1 MKSKVLKIVH
11 YGTVE
16 LGDEVKISDPC
27 YGTVVWCSGECENI
41 EAGIWD
47 CYIAMTEDCSNPAY
61 LVMCKDGYQFD
72 IPKEIEMASI
82 GVDSGTCGVYD
93 LDYYEKYHSER
104 DVDEDWYHRNVMSWC
119 MKDRA
124 FICEEGMGFVSNTG
138 YGDGCYYFL
147 TERNTKGRV
156 VRMAIDYD
164 ICKVDRRRCKFEYE
178 FEEK

>member
-1 MKSKVLKIVH
+1 MANKELKVLH

-16 LGDEVKISDPC
+16 LGDKVKISDPC
-27 YGTVVWCSGECENI
+27 YGTVVWCSDECEDI

-47 CYIAMTEDCSNPAY
+47 CYIAMTEESSRPAY

-72 IPKEIEMASI
+72 IPKRIEVAGI
-82 GVDSGTCGVYD
+82 GVDSGTCGIYD

-104 DVDEDWYHRNVMSWC
+104 DVDEGWYQRNVMSWC

-124 FICEEGMGFVSNTG
+124 FICEEGNGFVSESG
-138 YGDGCYYFL
+138 YGDGSYYFL
-147 TERNTKGRV
+147 TERNKEGKV
-156 VRMAIDYD
+156 VRMALDYD

-178 FEEK
+178 FQEK